1 MIYDC
6 FMFYEN
12 LELLEL
18 RLMTLDRVV
27 DRFVIVEMGRT
38 HMNAPKPL
46 HFDTNRH
53 LF

>member
-27 DRFVIVEMGRT
+27 DRFVIVEI
-38 HMNAPKPL
+38 
-46 HFDTNRH
+46 
-53 LF
+53 LFK